1 MSLFSKLTEKS
12 WLTPGVVGDVH
23 DHREVQGPAAKTA
36 LTMFMAVLTSVF
48 FLFVVG
54 YRMRMAEPDWVPVS
68 DPGLLW
74 VNSAALILASVF
86 MHQAK
91 RAVAD
96 GKIKAVQHALTLAG
110 FFSIAFLVGQYT
122 AWGLL
127 RDSGLY
133 AITSPAAA
141 FFMLLTG
148 LHAVHLIGGLAV
160 LGRATV
166 RAWQGIE
173 IKRIELS
180 VELCTTYW
188 HFLLFVWYVFFT
200 LLLLT

>member
-1 MSLFSKLTEKS
+1 MSIFSKLTEKS
-12 WLTPGVVGDVH
+12 WLTPGVVGEVH
-23 DHREVQGPAAKTA
+23 DRSRGEGPAARTA
-36 LTMFMAVLTSVF
+36 LIMFMAVLTSVF

-54 YRMRMAEPDWVPVS
+54 YRMRMAESDWVPVS
-68 DPGLLW
+68 DPALLW

-86 MHQAK
+86 MHRAK

-96 GKIKAVQHALTLAG
+96 GRIKAVRHALTLAG

-127 RDSGLY
+127 RDAGLY
-133 AITSPAAA
+133 AASSPAAA

-148 LHAVHLIGGLAV
+148 LHALHLIGGLAV
-160 LGRATV
+160 LSRATV

-173 IKRIELS
+173 VKRIELS
-180 VELCTTYW
+180 VELCATYW